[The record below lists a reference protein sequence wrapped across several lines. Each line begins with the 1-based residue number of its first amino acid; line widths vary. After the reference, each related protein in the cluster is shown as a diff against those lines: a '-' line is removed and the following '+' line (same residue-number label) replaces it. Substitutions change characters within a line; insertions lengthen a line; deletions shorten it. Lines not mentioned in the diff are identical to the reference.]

1 MSFGIAIGPREQK
14 SPYFDATVHAGAASF
29 TIYNHT
35 YMPVSYGDPEGEYWR
50 LVNAVSL
57 WDVAGE
63 RQVEI
68 AGPDAAEMMRYLCPR
83 DLTGCQV
90 GQGKYVPL
98 CDHAGRLIN
107 DPVLLKRDDDRFW
120 LSIADSDMQL
130 WCRAVA
136 AERGYDVTVRD
147 AGAAPLAVQGPK
159 ARPLVRDLFGD
170 WVLDLK
176 YFWFAPA
183 TLDDIE
189 VIVAR
194 SGWSKQG
201 GFELYLLDPER
212 GVDLWNIVMEAGQEY
227 GIGPG
232 APNYIERV
240 ESALLSIGADTDDDT
255 NPFEVG
261 LGRFLD
267 LEREDDFIGKQAL
280 IELKEAR
287 KRRLVG
293 LFIDGPPLSPNQHPW
308 RVVQDG
314 RRVGSVRA
322 AAFSPRLQKN
332 IAMTVL
338 NYDQSEEGARVE
350 IDTEVGWRDGT
361 VTPLPFV
368 TPPVMPPQTAT

>member
-1 MSFGIAIGPREQK
+1 MSFGIAIGPREHK
-14 SPYFDATVHAGAASF
+14 SPFFDATVAAGAASF

-50 LVNAVSL
+50 LINAVSL
-57 WDVAGE
+57 WDVAAE

-68 AGPDAAEMMRYLCPR
+68 AGPDATEMVRYLLPR
-83 DLTGCQV
+83 DLTGCKA
-90 GQGKYVPL
+90 GQGKYVPM

-107 DPVLLKRDDDRFW
+107 DPVLLKHSDDKYW
-120 LSIADSDMQL
+120 LSIADADVQL
-130 WCRAVA
+130 WARAIA
-136 AERGYDVTVRD
+136 AERGYDVTIRD
-147 AGAAPLAVQGPK
+147 PDAAPLAVQGPK
-159 ARPLVRDLFGD
+159 ARPLIRDLFGE

-176 YFWFAPA
+176 YFWFEP
-183 TLDDIE
+183 TTIE
-189 VIVAR
+189 GIDVVVAR

-212 GVDLWNIVMEAGQEY
+212 GTELWNIVFEAGQTY

-280 IELKEAR
+280 IQMKEER

-308 RVVQDG
+308 RVYKDG
-314 RRVGSVRA
+314 KRVGSVRA

-332 IAMTVL
+332 IAMTTL
-338 NYDQSEEGARVE
+338 DFALTDEGTEVE
-350 IDTEVGWRDGT
+350 VDTEFGRRIGHAT
-361 VTPLPFV
+361 TLPFITPPV
-368 TPPVMPPQTAT
+368 TPPKSET